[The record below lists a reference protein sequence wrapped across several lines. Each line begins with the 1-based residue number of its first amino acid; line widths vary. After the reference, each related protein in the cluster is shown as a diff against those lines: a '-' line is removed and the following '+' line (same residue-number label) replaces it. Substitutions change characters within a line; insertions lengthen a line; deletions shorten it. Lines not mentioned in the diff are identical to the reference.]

1 MWFLSEHWFDGDVD
15 KSGGRMVMMEGING
29 MVRKEKKKM
38 LQYGRFYDN
47 IIQFDDVSNGYK
59 KTAA

>member
-1 MWFLSEHWFDGDVD
+1 
-15 KSGGRMVMMEGING
+15 MVMMEGING